1 MFSFYVLQI
10 SVIDVQNRDI
20 DSNPSFFKDLEVEG
34 IYTCLILFGEC
45 RHHLSKKPGLV
56 ELYSIAGSLN
66 CRHSSNCWRRTTGD
80 FFQKVGLCIRDYI
93 KYIKVMLSSYVG
105 ISELTIIYN

>member
-34 IYTCLILFGEC
+34 ILYHEILGREYFLYMVDKLELKRGNFE
-45 RHHLSKKPGLV
+45 PGV
-56 ELYSIAGSLN
+56 TS
-66 CRHSSNCWRRTTGD
+66 
-80 FFQKVGLCIRDYI
+80 
-93 KYIKVMLSSYVG
+93 
-105 ISELTIIYN
+105 

>member
-34 IYTCLILFGEC
+34 THIYIYT
-45 RHHLSKKPGLV
+45 
-56 ELYSIAGSLN
+56 
-66 CRHSSNCWRRTTGD
+66 
-80 FFQKVGLCIRDYI
+80 
-93 KYIKVMLSSYVG
+93 
-105 ISELTIIYN
+105 

>member
-34 IYTCLILFGEC
+34 IL
-45 RHHLSKKPGLV
+45 
-56 ELYSIAGSLN
+56 
-66 CRHSSNCWRRTTGD
+66 
-80 FFQKVGLCIRDYI
+80 
-93 KYIKVMLSSYVG
+93 
-105 ISELTIIYN
+105 

>member
-34 IYTCLILFGEC
+34 IYILYIHMYTSCLVYINLLILYNVFIDTTI
-45 RHHLSKKPGLV
+45 SKV
-56 ELYSIAGSLN
+56 Q
-66 CRHSSNCWRRTTGD
+66 
-80 FFQKVGLCIRDYI
+80 F
-93 KYIKVMLSSYVG
+93 
-105 ISELTIIYN
+105 TIIP